1 MTEIKWFRRRIQ
13 ILYTNKKW
21 PTTDNRNYSL
31 RPKCRESHVKDLWD
45 INCPS

>member
-21 PTTDNRNYSL
+21 PNTDNRITAYG
-31 RPKCRESHVKDLWD
+31 
-45 INCPS
+45 PSTEKVT